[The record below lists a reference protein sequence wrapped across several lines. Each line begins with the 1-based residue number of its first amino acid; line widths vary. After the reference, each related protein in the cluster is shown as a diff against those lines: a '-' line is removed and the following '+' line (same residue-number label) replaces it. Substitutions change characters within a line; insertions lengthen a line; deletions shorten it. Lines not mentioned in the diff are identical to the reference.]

1 MHSRQALQ
9 PGQLRAGTAQKRQAQ
24 GTTSS
29 REKVKM
35 ALTRKHLQHVYR
47 PVKESR
53 AVCIF
58 LSCVCFTFSFALP
71 LPAPASYLYVCT
83 LLHFGGVELSHYCL
97 SPVPV
102 MHVKI
107 YNANTPHDFQVLIER
122 MHGSNSCVID

>member
-1 MHSRQALQ
+1 MRARTLAQSCIQASKS
-9 PGQLRAGTAQKRQAQ
+9 GTATGR

-29 REKVKM
+29 REKVEM

-71 LPAPASYLYVCT
+71 LPASTTGLYVFT
-83 LLHFGGVELSHYCL
+83 LLHFGGVELSHYGL
-97 SPVPV
+97 SPIPV
-102 MHVKI
+102 MHVEI